1 MISLKLK
8 NRTVTT
14 EDPAFVMAIVN
25 ATPDS
30 FWKESRGGIELA
42 LKAIEEGAHILD
54 LGAESTRPGSQY
66 VSEEE
71 EIKRLIPL
79 LKEIRRHSDIP
90 VSIDTR
96 KAGVFKA
103 CLEEGADISTMAVQ
117 YAPNVTKQYMA
128 DRCEK
133 LGITV
138 PDDYEAIEAE

>member
-66 VSEEE
+66 ISEEE

-79 LKEIRRHSDIP
+79 LKEIRRHSIW
-90 VSIDTR
+90 
-96 KAGVFKA
+96 F
-103 CLEEGADISTMAVQ
+103 
-117 YAPNVTKQYMA
+117 
-128 DRCEK
+128 
-133 LGITV
+133 
-138 PDDYEAIEAE
+138 